1 MPQPSHTHW
10 LIFWNQTWDQ
20 VVSVL
25 LDNCNL
31 MRGKRSG
38 VETQIR
44 KENPSLLDISG
55 DTVHI
60 VSSSAKALLTPFQG
74 YVEEFCADVYY
85 DIEKSPKQREVF
97 GEFHSLLHFEKKSL
111 MCPISSR
118 FLQMLDVC
126 NRIRELIDPLIVH
139 YYSVLSPA
147 DQHKHW

>member
-1 MPQPSHTHW
+1 M
-10 LIFWNQTWDQ
+10 
-20 VVSVL
+20 
-25 LDNCNL
+25 
-31 MRGKRSG
+31 
-38 VETQIR
+38 ETQIR

-111 MCPISSR
+111 TRPISSR

>member
-1 MPQPSHTHW
+1 
-10 LIFWNQTWDQ
+10 
-20 VVSVL
+20 
-25 LDNCNL
+25 

-55 DTVHI
+55 DTVHM
-60 VSSSAKALLTPFQG
+60 VSSSAKALLTSFQG

-85 DIEKSPKQREVF
+85 DIEKSPKQRQVF

-111 MCPISSR
+111 TRPISSR

>member
-1 MPQPSHTHW
+1 
-10 LIFWNQTWDQ
+10 
-20 VVSVL
+20 
-25 LDNCNL
+25 

-55 DTVHI
+55 DTVHM
-60 VSSSAKALLTPFQG
+60 VSSSAKALLTSFQG

-111 MCPISSR
+111 TRPISSR